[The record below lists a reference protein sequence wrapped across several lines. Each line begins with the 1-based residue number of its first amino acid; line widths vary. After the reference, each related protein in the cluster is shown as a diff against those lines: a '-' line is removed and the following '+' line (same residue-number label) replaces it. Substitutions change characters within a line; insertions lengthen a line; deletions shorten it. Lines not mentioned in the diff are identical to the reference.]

1 MINVKKA
8 TIPREII
15 HKVWHTY
22 TCTYIIPRSD
32 LEPGVVVPT
41 PNPAPVV
48 VSNLEPGVVVSNLE
62 PGVVVSNLEPGVVV
76 SNLEPGVDVS
86 GSSQPSVVEAIGKD
100 NYNWNNTNHIFTFE
114 L

>member
-1 MINVKKA
+1 M
-8 TIPREII
+8 
-15 HKVWHTY
+15 
-22 TCTYIIPRSD
+22 
-32 LEPGVVVPT
+32 
-41 PNPAPVV
+41 
-48 VSNLEPGVVVSNLE
+48 SNLE

-114 L
+114 LYRNIRNRDITLEGNGYTLWCGIAARKC